1 MTPILVHSIDKYH
14 YMAEECVTS
23 TVKELGSSITD
34 FPVYH
39 ASESLEVKNVH
50 NIKTGEGSWSKRLR
64 AALDQIPG
72 DHVLYMLQDFIPKYI
87 NIELLHMAADYHSQV
102 DNDITK
108 LGLSE
113 FFNVTRQ
120 LLPFGRTGYYI
131 YSQTT
136 GPYLISH
143 QPIGIW
149 RKSFLYNTLEG
160 DITAAQ
166 HEMINILC
174 TVECVDYRNP
184 QINSDPHK
192 DFGTIIEYHHALFQG
207 RKIEYRGKYV

>member
-1 MTPILVHSIDKYH
+1 MTPILVHSIDKYND
-14 YMAEECVTS
+14 MAQECVTS
-23 TVKELGSSITD
+23 TVRELGSSITN

-39 ASESLEVKNVH
+39 ASESMTIKNVN
-50 NIKTGEGSWSKRLR
+50 NINTGDGSWSQRLR
-64 AALDQIPG
+64 TALDQLPY
-72 DHVLYMLQDFIPKYI
+72 DHIIYMLQDFIPKFI
-87 NIELLHMAADYHSQV
+87 CQISLEEAIKYHV
-102 DNDITK
+102 RTDNDITK

-113 FFNVTRQ
+113 FFNVQRK
-120 LLPFGRTGYYI
+120 PFSLSRRHYI

-143 QPIGIW
+143 QPIAIW
-149 RKSFLYNTLEG
+149 RKSFLYNTLYG

-166 HEMINILC
+166 HEMLDVPC
-174 TVECVDYRNP
+174 KVECLDYYRP

-207 RKIEYRGKYV
+207 KNIEYRGKYV

>member
-1 MTPILVHSIDKYH
+1 MTPILIHSIDKY
-14 YMAEECVTS
+14 YCMAEECVTS

-72 DHVLYMLQDFIPKYI
+72 DHVLYMLQDFIPKFICQIALAEAVY
-87 NIELLHMAADYHSQV
+87 YHVRSA
-102 DNDITK
+102 NDITK

-113 FFNVTRQ
+113 FFNVERQ
-120 LLPFGRTGYYI
+120 LFPLSRR
-131 YSQTT
+131 YSLYKQKT

-143 QPIGIW
+143 QPIAIW
-149 RKSFLYNTLEG
+149 YKPFLYKTLDG

-166 HEMINILC
+166 HEMLDVPC
-174 TVECVDYRNP
+174 TVECIDYYNP
-184 QINSDPHK
+184 QINNDPHK
-192 DFGTIIEYHHALFQG
+192 DFGRIIEYHHALFQG
-207 RKIEYRGKYV
+207 QKIEYRGKYV